1 MSTSKADE
9 LKQKRI
15 LIVDDVNTYR
25 VALSSFLE
33 KLGFSKIDLAEDGN
47 QAFDMLMDAQGAE
60 PYGLVFSD
68 INMPECNG
76 IELVKR
82 IKASE
87 TLKSTPIV
95 MVSTENESSMVLDAI
110 SLGAANY
117 IIKPFSADVLIQKLK
132 EVGKQIV

>member
-1 MSTSKADE
+1 MSKAE
-9 LKQKRI
+9 QLKQKRI

-33 KLGFSKIDLAEDGN
+33 KLGFTKIDMAEDGK
-47 QAFDMLMDAQGAE
+47 QAYEMLMDAQATE

-76 IELVKR
+76 IELVKK
-82 IKASE
+82 IKGSE
-87 TLKSTPIV
+87 TLQSTPVV

>member
-1 MSTSKADE
+1 MSKAE
-9 LKQKRI
+9 LLKQKRI

-33 KLGFSKIDLAEDGN
+33 KLGFAKIDMAEDGN
-47 QAFDMLMDAQGAE
+47 QAFDMLLEAQGSE

-82 IKASE
+82 IKSSS
-87 TLKSTPIV
+87 TLKNTPVV
-95 MVSTENESSMVLDAI
+95 MVSTENESTMVLDAI

>member
-1 MSTSKADE
+1 MSKAE
-9 LKQKRI
+9 LLKQKRV

-25 VALSSFLE
+25 IALSSFLE
-33 KLGFSKIDLAEDGN
+33 KLGFTKIDLAEDGN
-47 QAFDMLMDAQGAE
+47 QAFSMLMDAQGSE

-76 IELVKR
+76 IELVKK
-82 IKASE
+82 IKANE
-87 TLKSTPIV
+87 ILKSTPIV
-95 MVSTENESSMVLDAI
+95 MVSTENESTMVLDAI

>member
-1 MSTSKADE
+1 MSKAEE
-9 LKQKRI
+9 LKSKRI
-15 LIVDDVNTYR
+15 LIVDDVSTYR

-33 KLGFSKIDLAEDGN
+33 KLGFSKIDMAEDGQ
-47 QAFDMLMDAQGAE
+47 QAFDMLMEAQGSE
-60 PYGLVFSD
+60 PYGLIFSD
-68 INMPECNG
+68 INMPVCNG

-95 MVSTENESSMVLDAI
+95 MVSTENESTMVLDAI

-117 IIKPFSADVLIQKLK
+117 IIKPFSAEILLQKLK

>member
-1 MSTSKADE
+1 MSKAEE

-15 LIVDDVNTYR
+15 LVVDDVNTYR
-25 VALSSFLE
+25 EALSSFLS
-33 KLGFSKIDLAEDGN
+33 KLGFTKIDLAEDGDIAFEKLMN
-47 QAFDMLMDAQGAE
+47 AQADE
-60 PYGLVFSD
+60 PYELVFSD
-68 INMPECNG
+68 INMPNCNG

-87 TLKSTPIV
+87 TLKSTVVV

-117 IIKPFSADVLIQKLK
+117 IIKPFSAEVLIQKIK
-132 EVGKQIV
+132 EVGKQLV

>member
-1 MSTSKADE
+1 M
-9 LKQKRI
+9 
-15 LIVDDVNTYR
+15 IVDDVATYR
-25 VALSSFLE
+25 TALSSFLE
-33 KLGFSKIDLAEDGN
+33 KLGFTKVDLAEDGN
-47 QAFDMLMDAQGAE
+47 QAFTMLNDALGAE

-82 IKASE
+82 IKADAN
-87 TLKSTPIV
+87 LKATPVV

-117 IIKPFSADVLIQKLK
+117 IIKPFSAEVLIQKLK

>member
-1 MSTSKADE
+1 MSKADL

-33 KLGFSKIDLAEDGN
+33 KLGFTKIDLAEDGK
-47 QAFDMLMDAQGAE
+47 QAYDMLMDAQASE

-76 IELVKR
+76 IELVKK
-82 IKASE
+82 IKANE
-87 TLKSTPIV
+87 TLKSTPVV
-95 MVSTENESSMVLDAI
+95 MVSTENESTMVLDAI

>member
-1 MSTSKADE
+1 MSRADE

-15 LIVDDVNTYR
+15 LIVDDVSTYR

-33 KLGFSKIDLAEDGN
+33 KLGFSKIDLAEDGQ
-47 QAFDMLMDAQGAE
+47 QAFDMLLEAQGSE

-68 INMPECNG
+68 INMPVCNG

-87 TLKSTPIV
+87 VLKSTPIV
-95 MVSTENESSMVLDAI
+95 MVSTENESTMVLDAI

-117 IIKPFSADVLIQKLK
+117 IIKPFSAEILIQKLK
-132 EVGKQIV
+132 EVGKQMV

>member
-1 MSTSKADE
+1 MSKAEE

-15 LIVDDVNTYR
+15 LIVDDVATYR
-25 VALSSFLE
+25 TALSSFLE
-33 KLGFSKIDLAEDGN
+33 KLGFTKIDTAEDGV
-47 QAFDMLMDAQGAE
+47 QAYDMLMDAQGSE

-68 INMPECNG
+68 INMPNMNG
-76 IELVKR
+76 IDLVKK
-82 IKASE
+82 IKRSDV
-87 TLKSTPIV
+87 LKSTPVV

-117 IIKPFSADVLIQKLK
+117 IIKPFSAEILLQKLK

>member
-1 MSTSKADE
+1 MSESKADI

-15 LIVDDVNTYR
+15 LIVDDVSTYR

-33 KLGFSKIDLAEDGN
+33 KLGFENIDVAEDGN
-47 QAFDMLMDAQGAE
+47 IAWDKLMEAQGTE

-68 INMPECNG
+68 INMPNCNG

-82 IKASE
+82 LKSSE
-87 TLKSTPIV
+87 ILKSTPIV

-117 IIKPFSADVLIQKLK
+117 IIKPFSAEVLIQKLK
-132 EVGKQIV
+132 EVGKQIL

>member
-1 MSTSKADE
+1 MSKADV
-9 LKQKRI
+9 LKQKRV

-33 KLGFSKIDLAEDGN
+33 KLGFEKIDLAEDGK
-47 QAFDMLMDAQGAE
+47 QALGMLNDALASE

-68 INMPECNG
+68 INMPEMNG
-76 IELVKR
+76 IELVKN
-82 IKASE
+82 IKASD
-87 TLKSTPIV
+87 TLKATPVV
-95 MVSTENESSMVLDAI
+95 MVSTENESTMVLDAI

>member
-1 MSTSKADE
+1 MSKSETLKA
-9 LKQKRI
+9 KRI
-15 LIVDDVNTYR
+15 LIVDDVSTYR

-33 KLGFSKIDLAEDGN
+33 KLGFTKIDLAEDGV
-47 QAFDMLMDAQGAE
+47 QAYDMLMEAQGSE

-68 INMPECNG
+68 INMPNCNG
-76 IELVKR
+76 IDLVKK
-82 IKASE
+82 IKSSE
-87 TLKSTPIV
+87 TLKATPVV

-117 IIKPFSADVLIQKLK
+117 IIKPFSAEVLIQKLK

>member
-1 MSTSKADE
+1 MSKAEE

-15 LIVDDVNTYR
+15 LIVDDVATYR
-25 VALSSFLE
+25 TALSSFLE
-33 KLGFSKIDLAEDGN
+33 KLGFTKIDLAEDGN
-47 QAFDMLMDAQGAE
+47 QAFTKLMDAQGSE

-76 IELVKR
+76 IELVKK
-82 IKASE
+82 IKSSDV
-87 TLKSTPIV
+87 LKSTPVV

>member
-1 MSTSKADE
+1 MSKADV
-9 LKQKRI
+9 LKQKRV
-15 LIVDDVNTYR
+15 LIVDDVSTYR
-25 VALSSFLE
+25 DALSSFLT

-47 QAFDMLMDAQGAE
+47 QAYQMLTDAQGSE

-82 IKASE
+82 IKADDA
-87 TLKSTPIV
+87 LKATPVV

-117 IIKPFSADVLIQKLK
+117 IIKPFSADILIQKLK

>member
-1 MSTSKADE
+1 MSKADA
-9 LKQKRI
+9 LKQKRV

-33 KLGFSKIDLAEDGN
+33 KLGFEKIDLAEDGKE
-47 QAFDMLMDAQGAE
+47 AFEKLLEAQNSE

-76 IELVKR
+76 IELVKK
-82 IKASE
+82 IKAHD
-87 TLKSTPIV
+87 TLKSTPVV
-95 MVSTENESSMVLDAI
+95 MVSTENESTMVLDAI

>member
-1 MSTSKADE
+1 MSKAE
-9 LKQKRI
+9 LLKQKRI

-33 KLGFSKIDLAEDGN
+33 KLGFSKIDMAEDGN
-47 QAFDMLMDAQGAE
+47 QAFDMMMEAQGAE

-87 TLKSTPIV
+87 TLKSTPVV

-117 IIKPFSADVLIQKLK
+117 IIKPFSADILIQKLK

>member
-1 MSTSKADE
+1 MSKADL

-25 VALSSFLE
+25 VALSSFLQ
-33 KLGFSKIDLAEDGN
+33 KLGFSKIDLAENGN
-47 QAFDMLMDAQGAE
+47 QAYDMLMDAQASE

-76 IELVKR
+76 IELVKK
-82 IKASE
+82 IKSTE
-87 TLKSTPIV
+87 TLKATPVV
-95 MVSTENESSMVLDAI
+95 MVSTENESTMVLDAI

>member
-1 MSTSKADE
+1 MSKAE
-9 LKQKRI
+9 ALKSLRV
-15 LIVDDVNTYR
+15 LIVDDVATYR
-25 VALSSFLE
+25 TALSSFLE
-33 KLGFSKIDLAEDGN
+33 KLGFTKVDLAEDGN
-47 QAFDMLMDAQGAE
+47 QAFTMLNDALGAE

-82 IKASE
+82 IKADAN
-87 TLKSTPIV
+87 LKATPVV

-117 IIKPFSADVLIQKLK
+117 IIKPFSAEVLIQKLK